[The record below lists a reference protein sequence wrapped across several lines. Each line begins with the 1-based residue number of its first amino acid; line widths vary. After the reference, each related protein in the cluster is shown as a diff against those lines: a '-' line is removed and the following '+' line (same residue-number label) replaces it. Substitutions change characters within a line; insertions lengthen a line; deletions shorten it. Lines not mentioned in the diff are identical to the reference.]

1 MSNKTLYEIYNDIR
15 NSKEVEKEDLK
26 MAILMYRDLLWFSNH
41 DIEEIYKANTN
52 SLAVEL
58 RYKQSVERYQKAL
71 KQQPRIWLGQDG
83 IPGTQEYKEKEQL
96 CNNILRGFE
105 KYRKELWYME
115 DHLVIG
121 VDISNGKSISVLT
134 VARHCKGNI
143 EVVNQFYD
151 EEAEELYYKLI
162 NIHTP
167 DIEEIKNKAIAKSM
181 VTMKKLYSQ
190 KELLELIE
198 ETRKL
203 QDYTE
208 KERNYILAHNTPSK
222 IKEMLT
228 YFWLTHTNDVFFNYF
243 GFNWVPPMEL
253 QEKVRKKM
261 NNINKT
267 TIDIEIPFLKSLDAE
282 NVIVRNEMLNAANK
296 LMYDYSM
303 LPKELFNNNL
313 MKGATNED

>member
-1 MSNKTLYEIYNDIR
+1 
-15 NSKEVEKEDLK
+15 
-26 MAILMYRDLLWFSNH
+26 
-41 DIEEIYKANTN
+41 
-52 SLAVEL
+52 
-58 RYKQSVERYQKAL
+58 
-71 KQQPRIWLGQDG
+71 
-83 IPGTQEYKEKEQL
+83 
-96 CNNILRGFE
+96 
-105 KYRKELWYME
+105 ME

-181 VTMKKLYSQ
+181 ITMKKLYSQ

-222 IKEMLT
+222 IREMLT

-243 GFNWVPPMEL
+243 RFNWVPPMEL
-253 QEKVRKKM
+253 QEKVREKI
-261 NNINKT
+261 NNINKNI
-267 TIDIEIPFLKSLDAE
+267 IDIEIPFLKPLDVDA
-282 NVIVRNEMLNAANK
+282 VIARNEMLKAAKINEEYLLNK
-296 LMYDYSM
+296 ETIKKYYERKVVNE
-303 LPKELFNNNL
+303 KE
-313 MKGATNED
+313 

>member
-1 MSNKTLYEIYNDIR
+1 
-15 NSKEVEKEDLK
+15 
-26 MAILMYRDLLWFSNH
+26 
-41 DIEEIYKANTN
+41 
-52 SLAVEL
+52 
-58 RYKQSVERYQKAL
+58 
-71 KQQPRIWLGQDG
+71 
-83 IPGTQEYKEKEQL
+83 
-96 CNNILRGFE
+96 
-105 KYRKELWYME
+105 ME

-208 KERNYILAHNTPSK
+208 KERNYILAHNTPNK
-222 IKEMLT
+222 IREMLT
-228 YFWLTHTNDVFFNYF
+228 YFWLIHTNDVFFNYF
-243 GFNWVPPMEL
+243 GFNWIPPTEL
-253 QEKVRKKM
+253 REKIQKQI
-261 NNINKT
+261 NNVDMKNVN
-267 TIDIEIPFLKSLDAE
+267 IEILFLKPVDVE
-282 NVIVRNEMLNAANK
+282 NVIARNEMLNNANK

-313 MKGATNED
+313 MKGATND

>member
-1 MSNKTLYEIYNDIR
+1 
-15 NSKEVEKEDLK
+15 
-26 MAILMYRDLLWFSNH
+26 
-41 DIEEIYKANTN
+41 
-52 SLAVEL
+52 
-58 RYKQSVERYQKAL
+58 
-71 KQQPRIWLGQDG
+71 
-83 IPGTQEYKEKEQL
+83 
-96 CNNILRGFE
+96 
-105 KYRKELWYME
+105 ME

-167 DIEEIKNKAIAKSM
+167 DIEKIKNKAIAKSM

-198 ETRKL
+198 DIRKL

-253 QEKVRKKM
+253 KEKVQKKM

-282 NVIVRNEMLNAANK
+282 NVVVRNEMLNATNK
-296 LMYDYSM
+296 LMYDYSR

-313 MKGATNED
+313 MKGATND

>member
-1 MSNKTLYEIYNDIR
+1 MYRINF
-15 NSKEVEKEDLK
+15 EKDLK
-26 MAILMYRDLLWFSNH
+26 ELENFGYKKDTQGNYSKKVMKDTNKGWTYFETIEINKDDRIVRTRLYQDSADQEWVGYIEKTGRYIYDLEKAGL
-41 DIEEIYKANTN
+41 IEEVKNEKNGLVLHAER
-52 SLAVEL
+52 EL
-58 RYKQSVERYQKAL
+58 E
-71 KQQPRIWLGQDG
+71 
-83 IPGTQEYKEKEQL
+83 
-96 CNNILRGFE
+96 IL
-105 KYRKELWYME
+105 L
-115 DHLVIG
+115 
-121 VDISNGKSISVLT
+121 
-134 VARHCKGNI
+134 
-143 EVVNQFYD
+143 NQCED

>member
-1 MSNKTLYEIYNDIR
+1 
-15 NSKEVEKEDLK
+15 
-26 MAILMYRDLLWFSNH
+26 
-41 DIEEIYKANTN
+41 
-52 SLAVEL
+52 
-58 RYKQSVERYQKAL
+58 
-71 KQQPRIWLGQDG
+71 
-83 IPGTQEYKEKEQL
+83 
-96 CNNILRGFE
+96 
-105 KYRKELWYME
+105 ME

-167 DIEEIKNKAIAKSM
+167 DIEKIKNKAIAKSM

-198 ETRKL
+198 DIRKL

-253 QEKVRKKM
+253 KEKVQKKM

-282 NVIVRNEMLNAANK
+282 NVVVRNEMLNATNK

-313 MKGATNED
+313 MKGATND

>member
-1 MSNKTLYEIYNDIR
+1 
-15 NSKEVEKEDLK
+15 
-26 MAILMYRDLLWFSNH
+26 
-41 DIEEIYKANTN
+41 
-52 SLAVEL
+52 
-58 RYKQSVERYQKAL
+58 
-71 KQQPRIWLGQDG
+71 
-83 IPGTQEYKEKEQL
+83 
-96 CNNILRGFE
+96 
-105 KYRKELWYME
+105 ME
-115 DHLVIG
+115 DHFVIG

-208 KERNYILAHNTPSK
+208 KERNYILAHNTPNK
-222 IKEMLT
+222 IREMLT

-243 GFNWVPPMEL
+243 GFNWIPPTEL
-253 QEKVRKKM
+253 REKIQKQI
-261 NNINKT
+261 NNIDMKNVN
-267 TIDIEIPFLKSLDAE
+267 IEIPFLKPVDVE
-282 NVIVRNEMLNAANK
+282 NVIARNEMLNAANK

-303 LPKELFNNNL
+303 LPKEILNNNL
-313 MKGATNED
+313 MKGATNEN